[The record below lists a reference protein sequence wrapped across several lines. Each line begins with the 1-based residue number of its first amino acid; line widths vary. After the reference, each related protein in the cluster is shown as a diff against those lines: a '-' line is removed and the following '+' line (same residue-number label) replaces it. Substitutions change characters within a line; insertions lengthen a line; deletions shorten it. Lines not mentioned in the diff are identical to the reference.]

1 MPQGPGGY
9 SESKLTTKALL
20 ATILKAQAEIH
31 FSAKRVASQDMLRRD
46 VMIVTRQ
53 THCRNLQRLV
63 ARVTGVLLYVR
74 SRSAPAHGG
83 TPTTQS
89 LR

>member
-1 MPQGPGGY
+1 
-9 SESKLTTKALL
+9 
-20 ATILKAQAEIH
+20 
-31 FSAKRVASQDMLRRD
+31 MLRRD